1 MPKYKR
7 AYRKGGT
14 FFFTLVTFNRRKFLT
29 NPDCRQ
35 ILRNAVNFVRQDRP
49 FTIDAWVLLPEH
61 IHCVWTLPLNDTDYS
76 TRWNLIK
83 SRFSKNAKTHLH
95 KPELMTPSKHKHR
108 ESTIWQRRFWE
119 HRIRDPDD
127 FQKHIDYIHYNPV
140 KHKLVQKVKEWPYST
155 FHQYVRQGVYSE
167 NWGGGAITDINLE

>member
-1 MPKYKR
+1 
-7 AYRKGGT
+7 
-14 FFFTLVTFNRRKFLT
+14 
-29 NPDCRQ
+29 
-35 ILRNAVNFVRQDRP
+35 LRNAVNFVRQNRP

-61 IHCVWTLPLNDTDYS
+61 LHCVWTLPPNDTDYS

-95 KPELMTPSKHKHR
+95 KPEFMTPSKYKHH

-119 HRIRDPDD
+119 HRIRGPDD
-127 FQKHIDYIHYNPV
+127 FQKHFDYIHYNPV

-155 FHQYVRQGVYSE
+155 FHQYVRQDIYSE
-167 NWGGGAITDINLE
+167 RWGGGAITGLNLE